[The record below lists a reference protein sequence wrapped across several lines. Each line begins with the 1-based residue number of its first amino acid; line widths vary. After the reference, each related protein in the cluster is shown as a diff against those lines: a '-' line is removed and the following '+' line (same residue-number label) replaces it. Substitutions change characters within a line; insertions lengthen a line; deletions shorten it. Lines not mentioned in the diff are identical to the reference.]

1 MIYKNFIK
9 KWYLLLSL
17 LLIACGGGGGG
28 GGSNNSGGGISY
40 NVPSCSDTGTSY
52 QTSEYYWMDYY
63 DRTNQALARVCASTA
78 YANGAT
84 GSGVKVAVIDT
95 GIYLNINGTNKHRE
109 FGTNGASLPNGK
121 LVIVEGA
128 DSVNQGSS
136 LNDNDN
142 IPEDGD
148 GHGTHVAATIGANKD
163 GLGMHG
169 IAYEATL
176 YPIKIMD
183 PYDYFWNASAWGLY
197 RALINNVDIVNNSW
211 TMGGAIGSS
220 CYDESSCEAWVQASP
235 DDKIDQTFEY
245 ARYLATS
252 GGIISVWAAGND
264 SYSNPGVINGSCI
277 YNSVWRELCVVVVA
291 TGTDGKIASF
301 SNRCGLAADYCIA
314 APGVDITAAGINHST
329 YYYNSQGTSMAA
341 PLVSGGLA
349 LIKHKFSSLTNQ
361 QVIDRL
367 LTTATDHDEYSQSS
381 IYGHG
386 MMDLGAATSNI
397 ASLQVL
403 SMAPN
408 LNLDDDKSKYSEL
421 SSNSITTSIAFD
433 AALNNS
439 LQDKTMEVYD
449 SFDRAN
455 FEVNISA
462 FINNSHLV
470 NKYKIENHLNELSS
484 AGGNYS
490 LKENKNGTLLL
501 NMNED
506 VTKSLFISND
516 NKLAIGNNISSN
528 SFFLDTKRKLNL
540 NTHES
545 DTNYFDNPYFFK
557 TDNDISMSY
566 NLSNTSAEIFSGVE
580 GENFGLSFNYL
591 PIKHRPSQNKNLG
604 NLELSFGV
612 VLENEKV
619 LNSHSAGV
627 FTLSENSSTA
637 FTGVK
642 YKKNVGNYDIFANVY
657 YGNTYVTDYNNS
669 YIDVGGSILS
679 NSYAIGVIKNN
690 WLDKNQKIAFLF
702 NQPQKIIDGQAT
714 LTVPVSSN
722 SERLVT
728 MADYNLSLVSPETQ
742 NNFNFYFEK
751 NLNNDQSLHLNL
763 THIDNPY
770 HDANRK
776 SQNNLSVVYK
786 KYF

>member
-1 MIYKNFIK
+1 
-9 KWYLLLSL
+9 
-17 LLIACGGGGGG
+17 
-28 GGSNNSGGGISY
+28 
-40 NVPSCSDTGTSY
+40 
-52 QTSEYYWMDYY
+52 
-63 DRTNQALARVCASTA
+63 
-78 YANGAT
+78 
-84 GSGVKVAVIDT
+84 
-95 GIYLNINGTNKHRE
+95 
-109 FGTNGASLPNGK
+109 
-121 LVIVEGA
+121 
-128 DSVNQGSS
+128 
-136 LNDNDN
+136 
-142 IPEDGD
+142 
-148 GHGTHVAATIGANKD
+148 
-163 GLGMHG
+163 
-169 IAYEATL
+169 
-176 YPIKIMD
+176 
-183 PYDYFWNASAWGLY
+183 
-197 RALINNVDIVNNSW
+197 
-211 TMGGAIGSS
+211 
-220 CYDESSCEAWVQASP
+220 
-235 DDKIDQTFEY
+235 
-245 ARYLATS
+245 
-252 GGIISVWAAGND
+252 
-264 SYSNPGVINGSCI
+264 
-277 YNSVWRELCVVVVA
+277 
-291 TGTDGKIASF
+291 
-301 SNRCGLAADYCIA
+301 
-314 APGVDITAAGINHST
+314 
-329 YYYNSQGTSMAA
+329 
-341 PLVSGGLA
+341 
-349 LIKHKFSSLTNQ
+349 
-361 QVIDRL
+361 
-367 LTTATDHDEYSQSS
+367 
-381 IYGHG
+381 
-386 MMDLGAATSNI
+386 
-397 ASLQVL
+397 
-403 SMAPN
+403 
-408 LNLDDDKSKYSEL
+408 
-421 SSNSITTSIAFD
+421 
-433 AALNNS
+433 
-439 LQDKTMEVYD
+439 
-449 SFDRAN
+449 
-455 FEVNISA
+455 
-462 FINNSHLV
+462 
-470 NKYKIENHLNELSS
+470 
-484 AGGNYS
+484 
-490 LKENKNGTLLL
+490 
-501 NMNED
+501 MNED